1 MKIFRILLN
10 HFKWKEKENLIMLK
24 KFLKEK
30 FIDYLQKKYYQRS
43 QLVSRR
49 TEKMEKRPKLIHS
62 SLRQYIASSY
72 RISIATCRDNEN
84 THSKYYRPKMFVPLA
99 MFSSVKDKNSKQT
112 AID

>member
-1 MKIFRILLN
+1 
-10 HFKWKEKENLIMLK
+10 MLK

-30 FIDYLQKKYYQRS
+30 FIDYLQKSIIKDRS
-43 QLVSRR
+43 WFRR
-49 TEKMEKRPKLIHS
+49 RAEKMKKRPKLIHL
-62 SLRQYIASSY
+62 SLRQHIASSY

-99 MFSSVKDKNSKQT
+99 MFSSVKDKYSKQT